1 MKSAITVLKEQFKH
15 FNLIRRI
22 SLYELR
28 NNNNANYLGL
38 AWEILNPLIQIAIFW
53 FVFGFLMSGGKP
65 RIVENPTPGG
75 EAIPFLPW
83 LLSGLIVWMFFQPAA
98 TQGAK
103 SIYSRLRL
111 LSKMS
116 FPMSA
121 IPNITIFSKFY
132 PHVILIAI
140 AIVILQ
146 FNGYPLSIYII
157 QLPYFVFAAYAF
169 TYAFVLLMT
178 TLTTLVRDIQ
188 LLLQATLRMVLYLT
202 PILWV
207 SQSLDKVMGGALV
220 SLMKLNPLYYLVEGY
235 RAALLGQ
242 HGWYLFNSW
251 EYTIYFWVLTIAL
264 FLIGSAL
271 HLRFR
276 RHFIDFL

>member
-28 NNNNANYLGL
+28 NNNSANYLGL

-53 FVFGFLMSGGKP
+53 FVFGFLISGGEP
-65 RIVENPTPGG
+65 RTVENPSRG
-75 EAIPFLPW
+75 EDIQFFPW

-111 LSKMS
+111 LSKMN

-121 IPNITIFSKFY
+121 IPNITIYSKFY
-132 PHVILIAI
+132 PHIILIVI
-140 AIVILQ
+140 ALVIIQ
-146 FNGYPLSIYII
+146 FSGYPISMYII
-157 QLPYFVFAAYAF
+157 QLPYFVFATYAF
-169 TYAFVLLMT
+169 TFAFVLLMT
-178 TLTTLVRDIQ
+178 TLTTLIRDIQ
-188 LLLQATLRMVLYLT
+188 LLLQASLRMVLYLT
-202 PILWV
+202 PILWA
-207 SQSLDKVMGGALV
+207 SQNLDKVLGGALV
-220 SLMKLNPLYYLVEGY
+220 WLMKLNPLYYLVEGY

-242 HGWYLFNSW
+242 NGWYLFNSW
-251 EYTIYFWVLTIAL
+251 QYTIYFWAVTIVL
-264 FLIGSAL
+264 FWIGSVL
-271 HLRFR
+271 HTRFR

>member
-38 AWEILNPLIQIAIFW
+38 AWEIISPVIQIAIYW
-53 FVFGFLMSGGKP
+53 LVFGYLISGGEGRTIP
-65 RIVENPTPGG
+65 NPTPG
-75 EAIPFLPW
+75 EPDLQFFPW
-83 LLSGLIVWMFFQPAA
+83 LVSGLIIWMFFQPAA

-111 LSKMS
+111 LSKMN
-116 FPMSA
+116 FPMSV

-132 PHVILIAI
+132 PHLILVVLTI
-140 AIVILQ
+140 ILMQ
-146 FNGYPLSIYII
+146 VTGYPVSIYML
-157 QLPYFVFAAYAF
+157 QLPYFMVATFAF

-178 TLTTLVRDIQ
+178 TLTTLIRDIQ

-207 SQSLDKVMGGALV
+207 SQGLPDFLKI
-220 SLMKLNPLYYLVEGY
+220 LMKLNPLYYLVEGY
-235 RAALLGQ
+235 RASLMGQ
-242 HGWYLFNSW
+242 NGWYFITSW
-251 EYTIYFWVLTIAL
+251 DYTIYFWVVTAII
-264 FLIGSAL
+264 FMIGAAL
-271 HLRFR
+271 HIRFR

>member
-1 MKSAITVLKEQFKH
+1 MKSAITVLKEQLKN

-28 NNNNANYLGL
+28 NNNSANYLGL
-38 AWEILNPLIQIAIFW
+38 AWEVISPLIQIAIYW
-53 FVFGFLMSGGKP
+53 FVFGFLITGGGKDSHHITNPSGG
-65 RIVENPTPGG
+65 EDLQ
-75 EAIPFLPW
+75 FLPW
-83 LLSGLIVWMFFQPAA
+83 LVSGLILWMFFQPAA
-98 TQGAK
+98 TQGSK

-111 LSKMS
+111 LSKMN
-116 FPMSA
+116 FPMSI
-121 IPNITIFSKFY
+121 IPNIAIFSKFY
-132 PHVILIAI
+132 PHLILIFVTFI
-140 AIVILQ
+140 IMQ
-146 FNGYPLSIYII
+146 FTGYTVSIYIL
-157 QLPYFVFAAYAF
+157 QLPYFVLASLAF

-207 SQSLDKVMGGALV
+207 SQRLPDFLDL
-220 SLMKLNPLYYLVEGY
+220 LMKLNPLYYLVEGY
-235 RAALLGQ
+235 RAALMGQ
-242 HGWYLFNSW
+242 HGWYFINSW
-251 EYTIYFWVLTIAL
+251 EYTLYFWVVTGIV

>member
-15 FNLIRRI
+15 FHLIRRI

-38 AWEILNPLIQIAIFW
+38 AWEIISPVIQIAIYW
-53 FVFGFLMSGGKP
+53 LVFGYLISGGEGRKIP
-65 RIVENPTPGG
+65 NPSGG
-75 EAIPFLPW
+75 YFDFFPW
-83 LLSGLIVWMFFQPAA
+83 LVSGLIIWMFFQPAA

-111 LSKMS
+111 LSKMN
-116 FPMSA
+116 FPMSV

-132 PHVILIAI
+132 PHLILVVLTI
-140 AIVILQ
+140 ILMQ
-146 FNGYPLSIYII
+146 ITGYPISIYML
-157 QLPYFVFAAYAF
+157 QLPYFMIATFAF

-178 TLTTLVRDIQ
+178 TLTTLIRDIQ

-207 SQSLDKVMGGALV
+207 SHKLPDPLV
-220 SLMKLNPLYYLVEGY
+220 IVMKLNPLYYLVEGY
-235 RAALLGQ
+235 RASLMGQ
-242 HGWYLFNSW
+242 NGWYFINSW
-251 EYTIYFWVLTIAL
+251 EYTIYFWVVTAII
-264 FLIGSAL
+264 FMIGAAL
-271 HLRFR
+271 HIRFR

>member
-38 AWEILNPLIQIAIFW
+38 AWEVISPVIQIAIYW
-53 FVFGFLMSGGKP
+53 LVFGYLISGGEGREIP
-65 RIVENPTPGG
+65 NPTPG
-75 EAIPFLPW
+75 EPKLQFFPW
-83 LLSGLIVWMFFQPAA
+83 LVSGMIVWMFFQPAA

-111 LSKMS
+111 LSKMN
-116 FPMSA
+116 FPMSV

-132 PHVILIAI
+132 PHLILVVLTI
-140 AIVILQ
+140 ILMQ
-146 FNGYPLSIYII
+146 VTGYPISIYML
-157 QLPYFVFAAYAF
+157 QLPYFMFATFAF

-178 TLTTLVRDIQ
+178 TLTTLIRDIQ

-202 PILWV
+202 PILWI
-207 SQSLDKVMGGALV
+207 SQGLPDFLKV
-220 SLMKLNPLYYLVEGY
+220 LMKLNPLYYLVDGY
-235 RAALLGQ
+235 RASLMGQ
-242 HGWYLFNSW
+242 NGWYFITSW
-251 EYTIYFWVLTIAL
+251 EYTIYFWVVTAII
-264 FLIGSAL
+264 FMIGAAL
-271 HLRFR
+271 HVRFR

>member
-38 AWEILNPLIQIAIFW
+38 AWEILNPLIQISIYW
-53 FVFGFLMSGGKP
+53 FVFGFLISGGEG
-65 RIVENPTPGG
+65 RFAENPSGG
-75 EAIPFLPW
+75 DRIPFLPW
-83 LLSGLIVWMFFQPAA
+83 LVCGLIVWMFFQPAA
-98 TQGAK
+98 TQGSK
-103 SIYSRLRL
+103 SIYTRLRL
-111 LSKMS
+111 LAKMN
-116 FPMSA
+116 FPMSV

-132 PHVILIAI
+132 PHLILVALTL
-140 AIVILQ
+140 ILMQ
-146 FNGYPLSIYII
+146 FIGYPISIYTI
-157 QLPYFVFAAYAF
+157 QLPYFIFATFAF

-178 TLTTLVRDIQ
+178 TLTTLIRDIQ

-207 SQSLDKVMGGALV
+207 SNSLGNVLGGKLV
-220 SLMKLNPLYYLVEGY
+220 LLMKLNPLFYLVEGY
-235 RAALLGQ
+235 RAAILGQ
-242 HGWYLFNSW
+242 HGWYLVSSW
-251 EYTIYFWVLTIAL
+251 EYTLYFWFITIVL
-264 FLIGSAL
+264 FVIGAAL
-271 HLRFR
+271 HMRFR

>member
-38 AWEILNPLIQIAIFW
+38 AWEIISPVIQIAIYW
-53 FVFGFLMSGGKP
+53 LVFGYLISGGQGREIP
-65 RIVENPTPGG
+65 NPSGG
-75 EAIPFLPW
+75 TFEFFPW
-83 LLSGLIVWMFFQPAA
+83 LVSGLIIWMFFQPAA

-111 LSKMS
+111 LSKMN
-116 FPMSA
+116 FPMSV

-132 PHVILIAI
+132 PHLILVVLTI
-140 AIVILQ
+140 ILMQ
-146 FNGYPLSIYII
+146 FTGYPISVYML
-157 QLPYFVFAAYAF
+157 QLPYFMIATFAF

-178 TLTTLVRDIQ
+178 TLTTLIRDIQ

-207 SQSLDKVMGGALV
+207 SHKLPDPLV
-220 SLMKLNPLYYLVEGY
+220 IVMKLNPLYYLVEGY
-235 RAALLGQ
+235 RASLMGQ
-242 HGWYLFNSW
+242 NGWYFINSW
-251 EYTIYFWVLTIAL
+251 EYTIYFWVVTAII
-264 FLIGSAL
+264 FMIGAAL
-271 HLRFR
+271 HIRFR

>member
-28 NNNNANYLGL
+28 NNNSANYLGL
-38 AWEILNPLIQIAIFW
+38 AWEIISPLIQIAIYW
-53 FVFGFLMSGGKP
+53 FVFGYLITGGNTDEREIP
-65 RIVENPTPGG
+65 NPTGG
-75 EAIPFLPW
+75 ENLEFLPW
-83 LLSGLIVWMFFQPAA
+83 LVCGLLIWMFFQPAA

-111 LSKMS
+111 LSKMN
-116 FPMSA
+116 FPMSV
-121 IPNITIFSKFY
+121 IPNITIFSKVY
-132 PHVILIAI
+132 PHLVLILITLI
-140 AIVILQ
+140 IIQ
-146 FNGYPLSIYII
+146 FTGYTISIYIL
-157 QLPYFVFAAYAF
+157 QLPYFIFAAIAF

-178 TLTTLVRDIQ
+178 TLTTLIRDIQ

-207 SQSLDKVMGGALV
+207 SQRLPDFLDT
-220 SLMKLNPLYYLVEGY
+220 LMKLNPLYYLVEGY
-235 RAALLGQ
+235 RAALMGQ
-242 HGWYLFNSW
+242 HGWYLVNSW
-251 EYTIYFWVLTIAL
+251 EYTLYFWVVTVVMFA
-264 FLIGSAL
+264 IGATL
-271 HLRFR
+271 HVRFR